1 MANSPVTGSTEG
13 QISPQRRG
21 TSRSSLLD
29 LCHEMQV
36 TTLQFL
42 LQPAELSENL
52 VRSRLPFSESIIPY
66 HVPDSPFSVS
76 REGIL
81 QVNRHF
87 RTLGLRILFQNRAY
101 TPVCLCVRW
110 FDQLKYLSLYGHVGY
125 RACSYKHQILLSP
138 SESTLELPFL
148 GISEWTRLVLPMKIS
163 RSTTKAELRTISLL
177 LAKMVNL
184 KSLHLILK
192 LSPDRNGSDW
202 EVLFQELNKLRFL
215 DHISFTIHCLFT
227 TSVFDPVVSCS
238 SVQFERRN
246 LSKGEGLR
254 HLKSILNHTCKV
266 HRQIRTVRN
275 GVIRR
280 TAVRVVFASFG
291 TNFLRAKSLDPAPV
305 ALA

>member
-1 MANSPVTGSTEG
+1 MADGPVTGPIEG
-13 QISPQRRG
+13 QISSQRG
-21 TSRSSLLD
+21 DTSQSFLLD
-29 LCHEMQV
+29 LCSEIQV
-36 TTLQFL
+36 TILKFL
-42 LQPAELSENL
+42 LQPAEPSENI
-52 VRSRLPFSESIIPY
+52 VRKNLPFSESIIPY

-81 QVNRHF
+81 QINRHF
-87 RTLGLRILFQNRAY
+87 RMLGLRVLFQNGAY

-163 RSTTKAELRTISLL
+163 RSTTKAELQTISLL

-202 EVLFQELNKLRFL
+202 EVLFQELDKLRFL
-215 DHISFTIHCLFT
+215 DHISFTIHCFFI
-227 TSVFDPVVSCS
+227 TSVFDPVVDCN
-238 SVQFERRN
+238 SVHFEEGN
-246 LSKGEGLR
+246 LSKREGLR
-254 HLKSILNHTCKV
+254 HLKSILDHMYKV
-266 HRQIRTVRN
+266 HQRIRTVGN
-275 GVIRR
+275 GSLSTREERQVIIWQ
-280 TAVRVVFASFG
+280 
-291 TNFLRAKSLDPAPV
+291 P
-305 ALA
+305 